1 MKKQTKKT
9 TPVKI
14 TRKLNVKVIAV
25 ALAILIGIL
34 AYYRYGVAAVVNGK
48 MISRWSF
55 IKNMEKQSG
64 EQILEQMITESL
76 ILSEGAK
83 NKVVIGKD
91 IIDAEIKVIA
101 DNIASQGSTLEE
113 VLTIRGM
120 SKKELE
126 KQIKLQKILEKLAIT
141 DIQISDEQI
150 SEYLKTNK
158 DLLPKG
164 STQEELKKMAKED
177 LAAEASNQ
185 AINSWLEKVRSEAKV
200 VIR

>member
-1 MKKQTKKT
+1 
-9 TPVKI
+9 
-14 TRKLNVKVIAV
+14 
-25 ALAILIGIL
+25 
-34 AYYRYGVAAVVNGK
+34 
-48 MISRWSF
+48 
-55 IKNMEKQSG
+55 
-64 EQILEQMITESL
+64 
-76 ILSEGAK
+76 
-83 NKVVIGKD
+83 
-91 IIDAEIKVIA
+91 
-101 DNIASQGSTLEE
+101 
-113 VLTIRGM
+113 
-120 SKKELE
+120 LE

>member
-9 TPVKI
+9 TPIKI
-14 TRKLNVKVIAV
+14 TRKLNIKVISV

-83 NKVVIGKD
+83 NKIFIGKD
-91 IIDAEIKVIA
+91 IIDAEIKVIS

-113 VLTIRGM
+113 VLTLRGM
-120 SKKELE
+120 SKSELE
-126 KQIKLQKILEKLAIT
+126 KQIKLQKILDKLAVT

-150 SEYLKTNK
+150 NEYLKTNK

-177 LAAEASNQ
+177 LTAQASNE
-185 AINSWLEKVRSEAKV
+185 AINSWLEKIRSEAKV